1 MKDKNNALPIGV
13 GLGLLIGTIIGYLSN
28 NLELWIPIG
37 TSVGMLLGSTWD
49 SQSKYRRMIME
60 NSIDQIV
67 NDIAISINNIIPV
80 KWKDAYFYGEV
91 GENIT
96 NFFLDFTG

>member
-28 NLELWIPIG
+28 NLELWIPSG

-49 SQSKYRRMIME
+49 SQSK
-60 NSIDQIV
+60 
-67 NDIAISINNIIPV
+67 
-80 KWKDAYFYGEV
+80 
-91 GENIT
+91 
-96 NFFLDFTG
+96 

>member
-28 NLELWIPIG
+28 NLELWIPIS

-49 SQSKYRRMIME
+49 SQSK
-60 NSIDQIV
+60 
-67 NDIAISINNIIPV
+67 
-80 KWKDAYFYGEV
+80 
-91 GENIT
+91 
-96 NFFLDFTG
+96 